1 MAEKEYMDFK
11 KNSCMVIL
19 SFAAISQSFATV
31 YSFNNSSS
39 SSSIDTAANWNS
51 TTLPTISDTVQF
63 RYPHSSPYT
72 LTGDAFTVQ
81 CIRFYDNTILD
92 LGAGKSFL
100 VDSDSTNAKVF
111 IYGTDKTVELRS
123 GIFGV
128 GDNGNRFFLGDG
140 DAVKGTLI
148 ATGKDSIL
156 RTALKASLIIGQ
168 GKPDC
173 TLIVKDGAT
182 LRGAVTMGLSQE
194 ASINNKALVTGE
206 GTRFISDN
214 RYHTSTDWKNYSLGI
229 GGAGSFNEFSLS
241 NKAEMV
247 IGDSRAV
254 LLSIKYGTPSPGSHN
269 LFKVTHGAKASIPFL
284 YAGYQGNSNK
294 VEVLNGGDLSISNT
308 IYVGYQAQNAD
319 ECLYGNKLLVSGIGS
334 RMFVNSGIYTGYSRC
349 NESRIDIEDDG
360 TLESL
365 GKVRIGCNGSS
376 GHSLHVRNGGK
387 MLIHNGGKLEVGKPS
402 DVDTVCEFIGGVF
415 AATNTSPAQSITLEG
430 KNSRLSF
437 LNGSY
442 AAFTNVAFYA
452 NANAINSLIEIR
464 GGSTYKSPFVDTNTR
479 STFAGVNSKLVV
491 DASTF
496 EGNDFFCTGAGTAAV
511 SNKIEFIN
519 GANVKM
525 FRIVVGDQAPYCSL
539 DVDDSKLHI
548 TATMGFGYSAKGTKD
563 LHSSFNITGARAN
576 VYVEN
581 EFMPLNNTSIKI
593 TVPEEGFVN
602 QPVINCGWF
611 ILSDTTTPSL
621 KIERSKEHFD
631 KDRIVLLKARKANF
645 DVQDFLAR
653 YSISLPEGAS
663 LDLSDPSQI
672 VLVLPSLRGTMIYL
686 K

>member
-1 MAEKEYMDFK
+1 MKLT
-11 KNSCMVIL
+11 NCCTVVVL
-19 SFAAISQSFATV
+19 SFAVVSQSFGLT
-31 YSFNNSSS
+31 YIFNNNSASSL
-39 SSSIDTAANWNS
+39 IDSASNWNPAN
-51 TTLPTISDTVQF
+51 LPTISDTVEF
-63 RYPHSSPYT
+63 KNARATPYT
-72 LTGDAFTVQ
+72 LSGDAFSVQ
-81 CIRFYDNTILD
+81 CIKFSDDTILD

-100 VDSDSTNAKVF
+100 ADGDANNAKIF
-111 IYGTDKTVELRS
+111 IQGNDKTVELRS

-140 DAVKGTLI
+140 NIAKGTLI
-148 ATGKDSIL
+148 ATGSDAIL
-156 RTALKASLIIGQ
+156 RSGLKASLIVGQ
-168 GKPDC
+168 NKDNC
-173 TLIVKDGAT
+173 SLVVKNGAT
-182 LRGAVTMGLSQE
+182 FRGGLTVGLASATAVS
-194 ASINNKALVTGE
+194 NKVVITDE
-206 GTRFISDN
+206 GSRFISDSQ
-214 RYHTSTDWKNYSLGI
+214 YYTSTDWANHSLVI
-229 GGAGSFNEFSLS
+229 GGAGSFNEFAVS
-241 NKAEMV
+241 NKAQMV
-247 IGDSRAV
+247 FGDNRSV
-254 LLSIKYGTPSPGSHN
+254 SLSVRYGTLPPGSHN
-269 LFKVTHGAKASIPFL
+269 LFKVTHEAKASIPYL
-284 YAGYQGNSNK
+284 YIGHYGHSNK

-464 GGSTYKSPFVDTNTR
+464 GGSTYKSPFADNNTR

-519 GANVKM
+519 GSYVKM

-548 TATMGFGYSAKGTKD
+548 TGTMGFGYSAKGTKD

-621 KIERSKEHFD
+621 KIERSKKHLD

-645 DVQDFLAR
+645 DSQDFLAR